1 MTKSLLILEKRI
13 CYKFKDKN
21 LLRCALTH
29 KSYTKSESNENLEFL
44 GDRVL
49 GLVISEKLLID
60 KPREK
65 EGSLD
70 KMLSNLVDRNA
81 CYDIASNISLG
92 DFILLGQTEKASLGN
107 KKKSILSD
115 ACEALLGAIYLD
127 SNYLQIR
134 KIILALW
141 KTKFDNLAEDIID
154 AKSMLQEWT
163 LKKYKTLPKYKTI
176 SKKGPDHNPEF
187 KIQVEFM
194 HFKKAVGTSYSIKES
209 EKNAAL
215 AFIEKNKINS
225 IK

>member
-1 MTKSLLILEKRI
+1 MSKNLIILEKEI
-13 CYKFKDKN
+13 SYKFKDKT
-21 LLRCALTH
+21 LLKRAITH
-29 KSYTKSESNENLEFL
+29 KSYKKLDNNENLEFL

-60 KPREK
+60 KPSK
-65 EGSLD
+65 QEGSLD

-81 CYDIASNISLG
+81 CHDIAKSISLG
-92 DFILLGQTEKASLGN
+92 DFILLGQTEKSSLGN

-127 SNYLQIR
+127 SSFTQVR
-134 KIILALW
+134 KVILELW
-141 KTKFDNLAEDIID
+141 KTKFDNISENIID

-163 LKKYKTLPKYKTI
+163 LKKYQTLPKYKTI
-176 SKKGPDHNPEF
+176 SKTGPDHNPEF

-194 HFKKAVGTSYSIKES
+194 NYKKATGTSSSIKES

-215 AFIEKNKINS
+215 AFIEINKIIS
-225 IK
+225 TK